1 MAHEQT
7 VKNARH
13 YRNQAWVDNQP
24 IPQSGSV
31 HALGHVV
38 DIITALILLI
48 LSIRFMFEIFATD
61 RASRFSQFVYGFSEP
76 LVAPFAGLF
85 PNMSLGVNGGK
96 IEAATIVGMIAI
108 AFISYAVQQLLHAL
122 QPTRTLDQEL

>member
-7 VKNARH
+7 VKNTRH
-13 YRNQAWVDNQP
+13 YRNVDLIDSQP
-24 IPQSGSV
+24 IVRSGAT